1 MLTPTELDMIDKY
14 ITGKLTKTER
24 IMLDTKMRNS
34 KFFKEV
40 EQIKKVV
47 SGIQY
52 AAIIEN
58 CAKAKRQVNFL
69 ENGGVFLRSGKNS
82 KGEDVVETLSLE
94 NDWSIA
100 VICADYL
107 CCDLLIKKLITKF
120 PQKFRIL

>member
-1 MLTPTELDMIDKY
+1 MLTPTELGMIDKY

-24 IMLDTKMRNS
+24 IMLDT
-34 KFFKEV
+34 
-40 EQIKKVV
+40 
-47 SGIQY
+47 
-52 AAIIEN
+52 
-58 CAKAKRQVNFL
+58 
-69 ENGGVFLRSGKNS
+69 